1 MEYLKNRGL
10 TQETIKKFQLFDI
23 KDYQDTQNYL
33 IKRFKKNELI
43 KAGLLGKKK
52 EKTNK
57 RSFLFYM
64 HKLIIPF
71 IKNEK
76 IVFLQGRCFDNEKL
90 KCKYL
95 NVKDRKLCLFNSD
108 ILKGLKKSDI
118 VYLCEGAFDTMRLA
132 QENYNVIG
140 IAGVKNFRD
149 EWVSLFKGLNV
160 ILALDNDEAGKK
172 ATEDLIERFE
182 LKGILIKKIKKLPAG
197 IKDINDYFL
206 S

>member
-1 MEYLKNRGL
+1 
-10 TQETIKKFQLFDI
+10 
-23 KDYQDTQNYL
+23 
-33 IKRFKKNELI
+33 
-43 KAGLLGKKK
+43 
-52 EKTNK
+52 
-57 RSFLFYM
+57 
-64 HKLIIPF
+64 
-71 IKNEK
+71 
-76 IVFLQGRCFDNEKL
+76 
-90 KCKYL
+90 
-95 NVKDRKLCLFNSD
+95 
-108 ILKGLKKSDI
+108 
-118 VYLCEGAFDTMRLA
+118 MRLA